1 MIFYEKE
8 HIYKLGD
15 RQFTS
20 VTQVLSSLE
29 KKKDWKKI
37 AKRYADKNGKTVA
50 EVEALWKEENDKSV
64 IRGKEYHAQMQN
76 ALNNNGVAHR
86 KNVIC
91 QVVFHTP
98 AIHPE
103 GQFVYLE
110 QPDFKLDNN
119 TIYTEFMVWDED
131 SGICGMV
138 DEAEVVSETIHVNDH
153 KTNKE
158 IKREGFYVPNGGR
171 EKLLSPVSH
180 LDDCNWNKYTLQLS
194 LYMYLLWKRNKNL
207 KVGKLTLNHVQ
218 FDKEGKMTAVVAM
231 DVPYR
236 RDEVRAIID
245 WWKTKEN

>member
-8 HIYKLGD
+8 HIYKLQD

-20 VTQVLSSLE
+20 VSQVLHSLE
-29 KKKDWKKI
+29 KPKDWKKI
-37 AKRYADKNGKTVA
+37 AKRYATKIGKTVA
-50 EVEALWKEENDKSV
+50 EVEADWKLENEKSV
-64 IRGKEYHAQMQN
+64 VRGKDYHAQMQD
-76 ALNNNGVAHR
+76 ALNSNGIVQR

-91 QVVFHTP
+91 EVIFHSP
-98 AIHPE
+98 SVHPE
-103 GQFVYLE
+103 GDFVYQE
-110 QPDFKLDNN
+110 QPDCKLANN
-119 TIYTEFMVWDED
+119 TVYTEFMIWDED
-131 SGICGMV
+131 SGICGMA
-138 DEAEVVSETIHVNDH
+138 DEIEVINDTIHVNDH

-158 IKREGFYVPNGGR
+158 IKMEGFYVPNVGR
-171 EKLLSPVSH
+171 ERLLPPVAH

-218 FDKEGKMTAVVAM
+218 FDKDGKVTRVIPM

-245 WWKTKEN
+245 WWKTKQN